1 MNNINCMNNSEIE
14 DAIIMTQ
21 NKSSLVK
28 INYYS
33 IKMNYLHYNTFIY
46 CQYFKYYKNK
56 LKKSVYS
63 G

>member
-1 MNNINCMNNSEIE
+1 MNNINSMDNSEIE

-33 IKMNYLHYNTFIY
+33 IKINCLH
-46 CQYFKYYKNK
+46 
-56 LKKSVYS
+56 
-63 G
+63 